1 MNLKTTKLVI
11 DFLLF
16 KNVVQDTRENEMKIF
31 IKLHNQL
38 IIGI

>member
-11 DFLLF
+11 NFLLF
-16 KNVVQDTRENEMKIF
+16 KNVVQDIRENEMKIF